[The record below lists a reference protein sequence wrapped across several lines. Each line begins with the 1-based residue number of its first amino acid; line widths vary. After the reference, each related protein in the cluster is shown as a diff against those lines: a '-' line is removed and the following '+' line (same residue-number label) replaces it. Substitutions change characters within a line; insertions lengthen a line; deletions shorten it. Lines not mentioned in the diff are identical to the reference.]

1 MVLEIYFMQLSLN
14 CKFEGLADVKT
25 LRMWHREGG
34 EAPDLAHAGLHD
46 LSGGLHHGFR
56 LYFH

>member
-1 MVLEIYFMQLSLN
+1 MVLEVGFMQLSLN

-34 EAPDLAHAGLHD
+34 EAPDLAHAWLRE
-46 LSGGLHHGFR
+46 LREALLPRFR
-56 LYFH
+56 LSFH